1 VIRVLSIGVAL
12 GALTTADAAQAQDQA
27 GAQDRAVAQDRAGSQ
42 GQAGARRVVATP
54 YIELGQ
60 VLDADLNSG
69 DVLTYSTI
77 AAGID
82 VAASS
87 ARINGQ
93 LSYRYERRIA
103 WDDKVGD
110 DDIHTG
116 LARVSAQV
124 ARGLT
129 LEAGGI
135 ATRTRSDIRGAAP
148 GVLVGNVDNVSQV
161 YAVYAGP
168 SYATYT
174 GPVAVVA
181 SYQAGYTKVES
192 PSFTAVPAGQPRLD
206 YYDDSFGQVAGL
218 SLGVQPGQILP
229 VGLTASGGWEREDSG
244 QLDGRYEGWRVRG
257 DVLAPISPYV
267 ALTGGLGYERIET
280 SSRSALTDTAG
291 APVVDRNGR
300 FVTNEASP
308 RQIAYRTDGVYY
320 DAGVVWRPN
329 RRTSAEAHVGKR
341 YGSVSYTGLLTYQAS
356 EHVGFSADVYDS
368 VTTFGRQLR
377 TGLSNL
383 PTSFLSARDAFTQ
396 QYNGCIFSTS
406 GATPGGCLNDVF
418 QSISTASYRARGAD
432 AVLSV
437 TRGRSIYGGGIGY
450 ANRKLFNR
458 ARVAGVTLYGI
469 EDESYYGQLFYNR
482 TLTANSTVDANVFV
496 NYYESGIAQAAGVW
510 SYGGTASYGR
520 SFGRFTTSASAGIYA
535 FDTGDVDTSWSAQA
549 LLAARYSF

>member
-1 VIRVLSIGVAL
+1 VRGLLSIGVAL
-12 GALTTADAAQAQDQA
+12 GALVAATGAQAQ
-27 GAQDRAVAQDRAGSQ
+27 S
-42 GQAGARRVVATP
+42 RRVQVTP
-54 YIELGQ
+54 YVEVGQ

-82 VAASS
+82 VAAST
-87 ARINGQ
+87 ARVTGQ
-93 LSYRYERRIA
+93 LSYRYERRIS
-103 WDDKVGD
+103 WDDDIGD

-148 GVLVGNVDNVSQV
+148 GVLVGNVDNISQV
-161 YAVYAGP
+161 YAVYGGP
-168 SYATYT
+168 SYATHA
-174 GPVAVVA
+174 GPVAVAA

-192 PSFTAVPAGQPRLD
+192 PSFVAVPAGQPRLD
-206 YYDDSFGQVAGL
+206 YYDDSFGQAAGL

-229 VGLTASGGWEREDSG
+229 VGLTASGGWEREDAG

-257 DVLAPISPYV
+257 DVLAPVSPYV
-267 ALTGGLGYERIET
+267 ALTGGVGYERIET
-280 SSRSALTDTAG
+280 SGRAALTDAAG
-291 APVVDRNGR
+291 APVVDRDGR
-300 FVTNEASP
+300 FVTDESSP
-308 RQIAYRTDGVYY
+308 RRIAYRTDGVYY
-320 DAGVVWRPN
+320 DAGVIWRPN
-329 RRTSAEAHVGKR
+329 RRTSAEAHVGRR
-341 YGSVSYTGLLTYQAS
+341 YGSTSYTGLLTYRAS
-356 EHVGFSADVYDS
+356 EHVGLAADVYDS

-383 PTSFLSARDAFTQ
+383 PTSFIATRDAFTQ
-396 QYNGCIFSTS
+396 QFNGCVFSTS

-432 AVLSV
+432 ALLSV
-437 TRGRSIYGGGIGY
+437 TRGRSVYGGGVGY

-458 ARVAGVTLYGI
+458 DDVPGVTLYGI
-469 EDESYYGQLFYNR
+469 EDESYYGQLFFNR
-482 TLTANSTVDANVFV
+482 TLTPVSSVDANLFV
-496 NYYESGIAQAAGVW
+496 NYYESGVAQSFGVW
-510 SYGGTASYGR
+510 SYGGTASYGH
-520 SFGRFTTSASAGIYA
+520 SFGRLTTTASAGVYA
-535 FDTGDVDTSWSAQA
+535 FDTGDVDTTWSAQA

>member
-1 VIRVLSIGVAL
+1 MRAISVGVAL
-12 GALTTADAAQAQDQA
+12 GALIAGTAAQAQ
-27 GAQDRAVAQDRAGSQ
+27 S
-42 GQAGARRVVATP
+42 RRVQVTP
-54 YIELGQ
+54 YIVVGQ

-82 VAASS
+82 AAAST
-87 ARINGQ
+87 ARVTGQ

-103 WDDKVGD
+103 WDDRIGD
-110 DDIHTG
+110 SDIHSG

-148 GVLVGNVDNVSQV
+148 GVLVGNVDNISQV
-161 YAVYAGP
+161 YAIYGGP
-168 SYATYT
+168 SYVTHA
-174 GPVAVVA
+174 GPVAVAA
-181 SYQAGYTKVES
+181 SYQAGYTKVET
-192 PSFTAVPAGQPRLD
+192 PSFAAVPAGQPRFD
-206 YYDDSFGQVAGL
+206 YYDDSFGQVAAL

-229 VGLTASGGWEREDSG
+229 VGLTASGGWEREDAG
-244 QLDGRYEGWRVRG
+244 QLDGRYEGWRARG

-267 ALTGGLGYERIET
+267 ALTGGVGYERIET
-280 SSRSALTDTAG
+280 SSRSALTDATG

-300 FVTNEASP
+300 FVTDAASP
-308 RQIAYRTDGVYY
+308 RRIAYRTDGVYY

-329 RRTSAEAHVGKR
+329 RRTSAEARVGKR
-341 YGSVSYTGLLTYQAS
+341 FGSISYTGLLTYQAS
-356 EHVGFSADVYDS
+356 EHVGLAADVYDS

-383 PTSFLSARDAFTQ
+383 PTSFIATRDAFTQ
-396 QYNGCIFSTS
+396 QFNGCVFSTS

-458 ARVAGVTLYGI
+458 DSVAGVTLFGI
-469 EDESYYGQLFYNR
+469 EDESYYGQLFFNR
-482 TLTANSTVDANVFV
+482 TLTPVSTVDANLFV
-496 NYYESGIAQAAGVW
+496 NYYESGVAQSFGVW

-520 SFGRFTTSASAGIYA
+520 SFGRLTTSASAGVYA
-535 FDTGDVDTSWSAQA
+535 FDTGDVDTTWSAQA

>member
-1 VIRVLSIGVAL
+1 MIRVLSIGVAL
-12 GALTTADAAQAQDQA
+12 GALAAGDAAEAQ
-27 GAQDRAVAQDRAGSQ
+27 S
-42 GQAGARRVVATP
+42 RRVTATP

-69 DVLTYSTI
+69 DVLTYSSI

-82 VAASS
+82 LAASTP
-87 ARINGQ
+87 RVTGQ
-93 LSYRYERRIA
+93 LSYRYERRIS
-103 WDDKVGD
+103 WDDRIGD
-110 DDIHTG
+110 DDVHYG

-148 GVLVGNVDNVSQV
+148 GLSEGNVDNISQV
-161 YAVYAGP
+161 YAVYGGP
-168 SYATYT
+168 SYATHA
-174 GPVAVVA
+174 GPVAIAA

-206 YYDDSFGQVAGL
+206 YYDDSFGQAAGI
-218 SLGVQPGQILP
+218 SAGVQPGQALP
-229 VGLTASGGWEREDSG
+229 IGLTASAGWEREDAG
-244 QLDGRYEGWRVRG
+244 QLDGRYESWRVRG
-257 DVLAPISPYV
+257 DALAPVSANV
-267 ALTGGLGYERIET
+267 ALTAGVGYERIET
-280 SSRSALTDTAG
+280 SSRSALLTAAG
-291 APVVDRNGR
+291 APVVDGNGR
-300 FVTNEASP
+300 FVTDENSA
-308 RQIAYRTDGVYY
+308 RQVAYRTDGVYY

-356 EHVGFSADVYDS
+356 EHVGVAADVYDS

-377 TGLSNL
+377 NGLSQL
-383 PTSFLSARDAFTQ
+383 PTSFIAARDAFTQ
-396 QYNGCIFSTS
+396 QYNGCVFSTRGS
-406 GATPGGCLNDVF
+406 TPGGCLNDVF

-432 AVLSV
+432 LVVSV
-437 TRGRSIYGGGIGY
+437 TRGRSSYGGGIGY

-458 ARVAGVTLYGI
+458 DSVPGVTLYGI
-469 EDESYYGQLFYNR
+469 EDQSAYGQLFWNR
-482 TLTANSTVDANVFV
+482 TLTPSSTIDANLFV

-510 SYGGTASYGR
+510 SYGGTASYGH
-520 SFGRFTTSASAGIYA
+520 SFGRVTTSASAGVYA
-535 FDTGDVDTSWSAQA
+535 FDTGDVDTTWSAQA

>member
-1 VIRVLSIGVAL
+1 MMRIFSVGVAL
-12 GALTTADAAQAQDQA
+12 GALIAGTSAQAQ
-27 GAQDRAVAQDRAGSQ
+27 S
-42 GQAGARRVVATP
+42 RRVAVTP
-54 YIELGQ
+54 YIEVGQ
-60 VLDADLNSG
+60 VLDADLNTG

-82 VAASS
+82 VAAST
-87 ARINGQ
+87 ARVTGQ

-103 WDDKVGD
+103 WDDDIGD

-148 GVLVGNVDNVSQV
+148 GVLVGNVDNISQV

-168 SYATYT
+168 SYATHA
-174 GPVAVVA
+174 GPVAIAA
-181 SYQAGYTKVES
+181 SYQAGYTKVET
-192 PSFTAVPAGQPRLD
+192 PSFTAVPAGQPRFD
-206 YYDDSFGQVAGL
+206 YYDDSFGQVAGI
-218 SLGVQPGQILP
+218 SVGVQPGQVLP
-229 VGLTASGGWEREDSG
+229 IGLTASGGWEREDSG
-244 QLDGRYEGWRVRG
+244 QLDGRYEGWRARG
-257 DVLAPISPYV
+257 DVLAPVSANV
-267 ALTGGLGYERIET
+267 ALTAGVGYERIET
-280 SSRSALTDTAG
+280 SSRSALTDVTG
-291 APVVDRNGR
+291 APVVDGDGR
-300 FVTNEASP
+300 FVTNDASP

-396 QYNGCIFSTS
+396 QFNGCVFSTS

-432 AVLSV
+432 AVMSV
-437 TRGRSIYGGGIGY
+437 TRGRSVYGGGVGY
-450 ANRKLFNR
+450 ANRKRFNR
-458 ARVAGVTLYGI
+458 GSVPGVTLYGI
-469 EDESYYGQLFYNR
+469 EDESYYGQLFFNR
-482 TLTANSTVDANVFV
+482 TLTPVSTIDVNAFV
-496 NYYESGIAQAAGVW
+496 NYYESGVAQSLGVW
-510 SYGGTASYGR
+510 SYGTTASYGH
-520 SFGRFTTSASAGIYA
+520 SFGRLTTSASAGVYA
-535 FDTGDVDTSWSAQA
+535 FDTGDVDTTWSAQA

>member
-1 VIRVLSIGVAL
+1 MIRGLSVGVAL
-12 GALTTADAAQAQDQA
+12 GALIAATAAQAQ
-27 GAQDRAVAQDRAGSQ
+27 G
-42 GQAGARRVVATP
+42 RRVQVTP
-54 YIELGQ
+54 YIEVGQ

-69 DVLTYSTI
+69 DVLTYSMI

-82 VAASS
+82 VAAATS
-87 ARINGQ
+87 RVTGQ

-103 WDDKVGD
+103 WDDDIGD

-148 GVLVGNVDNVSQV
+148 GVLVGNVDNISQV

-168 SYATYT
+168 SYATRV
-174 GPVAVVA
+174 GPLAVAE
-181 SYQAGYTKVES
+181 SYQAGYTKVET

-218 SLGVQPGQILP
+218 SVGVQPGQILP
-229 VGLTASGGWEREDSG
+229 VGLTATGGWEREDSG

-257 DVLAPISPYV
+257 DVLAPVSPYV
-267 ALTGGLGYERIET
+267 ALTAGVGYERIET
-280 SSRSALTDTAG
+280 GSRSALTDATG
-291 APVVDRNGR
+291 APVVDGNGR
-300 FVTNEASP
+300 FVTDEASP

-329 RRTSAEAHVGKR
+329 RRTSAEAHIGKR
-341 YGSVSYTGLLTYQAS
+341 YGSVSYTGLLTYRAS
-356 EHVGFSADVYDS
+356 EHVGLSADVYDS

-377 TGLSNL
+377 TGLSSL
-383 PTSFLSARDAFTQ
+383 PTSFLSSRDAFTQ
-396 QYNGCIFSTS
+396 QFNGCVFSTS

-437 TRGRSIYGGGIGY
+437 TRGRSIYGGGVGY

-458 ARVAGVTLYGI
+458 DSVPGVTLYGI
-469 EDESYYGQLFYNR
+469 EDESYYGQLFFNR
-482 TLTANSTVDANVFV
+482 TLTPVSTVDANVFV
-496 NYYESGIAQAAGVW
+496 NYYESGVARSVGARSFGVW
-510 SYGGTASYGR
+510 SYGGTASYGH
-520 SFGRFTTSASAGIYA
+520 SFGRLTTSASAGVYA
-535 FDTGDVDTSWSAQA
+535 FDTGDVDTTWSAQA